1 MDAKAVIERRNLAKN
16 ERQRLEGLFDDCFRL
31 TMPARKRFHNINPVD
46 NAEDIFDETGA
57 NALAEFVSR
66 MQAGLM
72 PPFTEFVKLDASLA
86 VDARDVQ
93 AVNRDLDDINKFV
106 FEEIWDSN
114 FAQETAESLYDMAV
128 STGVLLFEEGTGEN
142 AFHHR
147 AIPLTDVYLER
158 GANDM
163 VGGVFRTQ
171 KVQAKNL
178 PFRYPKMDSDNS
190 YSTNSDIAHSQDKEL
205 SIIEY
210 TYRDFS
216 QANICHYHIVVCE
229 DHNEILQTQKLEGEG
244 SNPFIAFRWNTA
256 SGETWGR
263 GPLLNAMGAI
273 RTTNLMVEMIL
284 ENAAMSIVGMY
295 QTDNEGTVN
304 ADNISLL
311 PGTIIN
317 REIGTRGLEPIQG
330 STGNFNM
337 QDVVLGDKRLNIK
350 RALYNDMLSDP
361 NKTPATATEVAE
373 RMADLAHRTSAGF
386 ARVFYEFVQPYMRRA
401 LYILEKRGDIEL
413 PVVNGRAIQIR
424 AISPLAQAQA
434 GRDIQKLVSDY
445 NLRASV
451 YGPNI
456 ASQMYNTEEV
466 HMWLQEKMGLE
477 SKLYKSADDVLQAV
491 QQSAEMMQQMQMQ
504 QMQAQQQ
511 GTGQ

>member
-1 MDAKAVIERRNLAKN
+1 MDAKTIIERRNAAKA
-16 ERQRLEGLFDDCFRL
+16 ERQRLEGLYDDCFRL

-72 PPFTEFVKLDASLA
+72 PPFTEFVKLDASLS
-86 VDARDVQ
+86 VDPRDAA

-128 STGVLLFEEGTGEN
+128 STGVLLFEEGTGDN

-147 AIPLTDVYLER
+147 AIPITDVYLER

-178 PFRYPKMDSDNS
+178 PYRYPKMDDKNA
-190 YSTNSDIAHSQDKEL
+190 YSTMSDIHHSSDKEL
-205 SIIEY
+205 NIIEY

-216 QANICHYHIVVCE
+216 EKDVCHYHFVICE
-229 DHNEILQTQKLEGEG
+229 DHKEILQTQKLVGEG
-244 SNPFIAFRWNTA
+244 SNPFIAFRWATA

-284 ENAAMSIVGMY
+284 ENAAMSIVGIY

-317 REIGTRGLEPIQG
+317 REIGTRGLEPIGG

-337 QDVVLGDKRLNIK
+337 QDVVLGDQRLNIK
-350 RALYNDMLSDP
+350 KALYNDMLSDP

-386 ARVFYEFVQPYMRRA
+386 ARVFYEFIQPYMRRA
-401 LYILEKRGDIEL
+401 LYILEKRGDIQL

-434 GRDIQKLVSDY
+434 GRDVQKFMSDF

-451 YGPNI
+451 YGPQI
-456 ASQMYNTEEV
+456 ASQMYNTQEV
-466 HMWLQEKMGLE
+466 HNWLQEKMGLE
-477 SKLYKSADDVLQAV
+477 TKLYKTADEVMQTLQA
-491 QQSAEMMQQMQMQ
+491 QQEMLQQMQMQ
-504 QMQAQQQ
+504 EQQAQQ
-511 GTGQ
+511 GAM